1 MSFNLNVDGDPR
13 GIPSPIWS
21 TRNHGSA
28 VPGHADAESRA
39 RRKRAA
45 RSAELS
51 GIHLRMGNQLELRVG
66 FPSHVMVTWQLWHH
80 RSLANEEE
88 QLMPAQELWTD
99 CLMFNARSSGFTE
112 SVTPAKLAVMMG
124 RCWKNEGL
132 AGCFSSPHTDRWKR
146 GNRKTLRPLTGVLK
160 LVHCLKVTWDAKLV
174 WHIKLAPPFSPHDT
188 SHLEVS

>member
-1 MSFNLNVDGDPR
+1 MWMVIPEESLPPFEAPETMAQRCQDMQRWAEQNPSSHGEPLGATSWISQPRNGYVAVVASLFFGKWGGTVDA
-13 GIPSPIWS
+13 
-21 TRNHGSA
+21 SA
-28 VPGHADAESRA
+28 
-39 RRKRAA
+39 
-45 RSAELS
+45 
-51 GIHLRMGNQLELRVG
+51 RVVNRL
-66 FPSHVMVTWQLWHH
+66 FDV
-80 RSLANEEE
+80 
-88 QLMPAQELWTD
+88 
-99 CLMFNARSSGFTE
+99 ARSSGFTE

-124 RCWKNEGL
+124 RCWKNEEL